1 MPGRELELLLHY
13 SMHLAPIAREIWAAS
28 PLWGKEPMAYTIV
41 LADPIHEQ
49 GIAILEQIATV
60 RQASQAGGIPLTDQI
75 RDAHALVARLTK
87 VTPEL
92 IDAAPSLR
100 AISRHGVGVD
110 SVDVAYAT
118 SRGIPVLYT
127 PAANAESVAE
137 HTLGMML
144 AVSKMVLLGDRA
156 QRNGDFQSRTR
167 LIGFEL
173 YGKTLGIVGAG
184 RVGSRV
190 ARMCRAALD
199 MHVIAYD
206 PYLSP
211 DDARLRGVELVS
223 DLSALL
229 QEADYISLHSPL
241 TPETRD
247 LIGPRELSLMKPT
260 AILINCARG
269 GILDEQALA
278 TALLEGQIAGAAV
291 DVWQQEP
298 PPADHPLFALEN
310 VIVSPHMAAHTEEA
324 MIRMATTL
332 ALDITRVLQGKRP
345 HFCVNPEVL
354 SK

>member
-1 MPGRELELLLHY
+1 MSY
-13 SMHLAPIAREIWAAS
+13 IV
-28 PLWGKEPMAYTIV
+28 V

-49 GIAILEQIATV
+49 GIVILEQIATV
-60 RQASQAGGIPLTDQI
+60 RQANQDGLPLADQL
-75 RDAHALVARLTK
+75 RDVHAIVTRLTK

-110 SVDVAYAT
+110 SVDVTYAT

-144 AVSKMVLLGDRA
+144 AVSKMILLGDRA

-206 PYLSP
+206 PFLSA
-211 DDARLRGVELVS
+211 DDARLRGVELVP
-223 DLSALL
+223 DLSILL
-229 QEADYISLHSPL
+229 QEADYVSLHAPL
-241 TPETRD
+241 TPETQA
-247 LIGPRELSLMKPT
+247 LIGPRELNLMKPT
-260 AILINCARG
+260 AILVNCARG
-269 GILDEQALA
+269 GIVDEEALA

-298 PPADHPLFALEN
+298 PPQDHPLFALEN

-332 ALDITRVLQGKRP
+332 ALDITRVFQGERP
-345 HFCVNPEVL
+345 HFCVNPRVF
-354 SK
+354 S

>member
-1 MPGRELELLLHY
+1 
-13 SMHLAPIAREIWAAS
+13 
-28 PLWGKEPMAYTIV
+28 MAYTVV

-60 RQASQAGGIPLTDQI
+60 RQANQGGNLPLTEQV
-75 RDAHALVARLTK
+75 RDANAIVTRLTQ
-87 VTPEL
+87 VTPAL
-92 IDAAPSLR
+92 IDAAPHLR

-110 SVDVAYAT
+110 SVDVPYAT
-118 SRGIPVLYT
+118 ARGIPVLYT

-199 MHVIAYD
+199 MHVLAYD

-211 DDARLRGVELVS
+211 DDARLRGVELVT
-223 DLSALL
+223 DLAALL
-229 QEADYISLHSPL
+229 QESDYISLHAPL
-241 TPETRD
+241 TPDTRD
-247 LIGPRELSLMKPT
+247 LIGARELSLMKPT

-269 GILDEQALA
+269 GILDEQGAGDRAAGRPNHRRCSRCLA
-278 TALLEGQIAGAAV
+278 AGAAAAG
-291 DVWQQEP
+291 P
-298 PPADHPLFALEN
+298 SPLR
-310 VIVSPHMAAHTEEA
+310 P
-324 MIRMATTL
+324 
-332 ALDITRVLQGKRP
+332 GKRHRQPAHGCP
-345 HFCVNPEVL
+345 HRRGDDSHGDNARPGHYPSL
-354 SK
+354 AGRTASLLRQP

>member
-1 MPGRELELLLHY
+1 M
-13 SMHLAPIAREIWAAS
+13 S
-28 PLWGKEPMAYTIV
+28 YTVV

-49 GIAILEQIATV
+49 GIAILEQIAEV
-60 RQASQAGGIPLTDQI
+60 RQASQDGTMPLTDQL
-75 RDAHALVARLTK
+75 RDAHAIVTRLTK
-87 VTPEL
+87 VTPDL

-110 SVDVAYAT
+110 SVDVTYAT
-118 SRGIPVLYT
+118 ARGIPVLYT

-144 AVSKMVLLGDRA
+144 AVSKMILLGDRA

-167 LIGFEL
+167 LIGLEL
-173 YGKTLGIVGAG
+173 YGKTLGVVGAG

-206 PYLSP
+206 PYLSL
-211 DDARLRGVELVS
+211 DDARLRGVELVA

-229 QEADYISLHSPL
+229 QEADYISLHAPL
-241 TPETRD
+241 TPDTQG
-247 LIGPRELSLMKPT
+247 LIGPREFSMMKPT
-260 AILINCARG
+260 AILVNCARG
-269 GILDEQALA
+269 GILDEEALV
-278 TALLEGQIAGAAV
+278 TALLEGQITGAAI

-298 PPADHPLFALEN
+298 PRPDHPLFSLEN

-332 ALDITRVLQGKRP
+332 ATDITLVLQGKRP
-345 HFCVNPEVL
+345 HFCVNPEVF
-354 SK
+354 SN

>member
-1 MPGRELELLLHY
+1 MTH
-13 SMHLAPIAREIWAAS
+13 
-28 PLWGKEPMAYTIV
+28 TVV

-60 RQASQAGGIPLTDQI
+60 RQAGQEGGQPLTAQV
-75 RDAHALVARLTK
+75 RDASAIVTRLTK
-87 VTPEL
+87 VTPQL

-110 SVDVAYAT
+110 SVDVPYAT
-118 SRGIPVLYT
+118 ARGIPVLYT

-144 AVSKMVLLGDRA
+144 AVSKMILLGDRA

-167 LIGFEL
+167 LIGLEL
-173 YGKTLGIVGAG
+173 YGKTLGVVGAG

-190 ARMCRAALD
+190 ARMCRATLD

-211 DDARLRGVELVS
+211 DDARLRGVELVPDIS
-223 DLSALL
+223 VLL
-229 QEADYISLHSPL
+229 QEADYISLHAPL
-241 TPETRD
+241 TPETQN
-247 LIGPRELSLMKPT
+247 LIGSREFSMMKPT

-269 GILDEQALA
+269 GILDEDALA
-278 TALLEGQIAGAAV
+278 TALLEGEIAGAAV

-298 PPADHPLFALEN
+298 PPHDHPLLGLEN

-332 ALDITRVLQGKRP
+332 ANDITLVLQGNRP
-345 HFCVNPEVL
+345 HFCVNPEVF
-354 SK
+354 

>member
-1 MPGRELELLLHY
+1 M
-13 SMHLAPIAREIWAAS
+13 S
-28 PLWGKEPMAYTIV
+28 YTVV

-60 RQASQAGGIPLTDQI
+60 RQAGQAGGRPVTDQV
-75 RDAHALVARLTK
+75 RDAHAVVTRLTK
-87 VTPEL
+87 VTPAL
-92 IDAAPSLR
+92 IDAAPDLR

-118 SRGIPVLYT
+118 ARGIPVLYT

-137 HTLGMML
+137 HTLGLML
-144 AVSKMVLLGDRA
+144 AVSKMILLGDRA

-167 LIGFEL
+167 LIGLEL
-173 YGKTLGIVGAG
+173 YGKTLGVVGAG

-199 MHVIAYD
+199 MRAIAYD
-206 PYLSP
+206 PYLAA
-211 DDARLRGVELVS
+211 DDARLRGVELVD
-223 DLSALL
+223 DLAALL
-229 QEADYISLHSPL
+229 QEADYISLHAPL
-241 TPETRD
+241 TAETRG
-247 LIGPRELSLMKPT
+247 LIGPRAFNLMKPT
-260 AILINCARG
+260 AILVNCARG
-269 GILDEQALA
+269 GIVDEEALA
-278 TALLEGQIAGAAV
+278 TALLEGQIAGAAI

-298 PPADHPLFALEN
+298 PPQDHPLFGLEN

-332 ALDITRVLQGKRP
+332 AQDVTRVLQGERP

-354 SK
+354 

>member
-1 MPGRELELLLHY
+1 
-13 SMHLAPIAREIWAAS
+13 
-28 PLWGKEPMAYTIV
+28 MAYSVV

-49 GIAILEQIATV
+49 GIAMLEQIATV
-60 RQASQAGGIPLTDQI
+60 SQASQGGGRPLTAQI
-75 RDAHALVARLTK
+75 REANAIVTRLTK
-87 VTPEL
+87 VTPAL

-110 SVDVAYAT
+110 SVDVEYAT
-118 SRGIPVLYT
+118 ARGIPVLFT

-144 AVSKMVLLGDRA
+144 AVSKMILLGDRA

-167 LIGFEL
+167 LIGLEL
-173 YGKTLGIVGAG
+173 YGKTLGVVGAG

-199 MHVIAYD
+199 MHAIAYD
-206 PYLSP
+206 PYLAP

-223 DLSALL
+223 DLAVLL
-229 QEADYISLHSPL
+229 QEADYISLHAPL
-241 TPETRD
+241 TPETQG
-247 LIGPRELSLMKPT
+247 LIGPREFNMMKPT
-260 AILINCARG
+260 AILVNCARG
-269 GILDEQALA
+269 GILDEDALV

-291 DVWQQEP
+291 DVWRQEP
-298 PPADHPLFALEN
+298 PPQDHPLFALEN

-332 ALDITRVLQGKRP
+332 ARDITLVLQGRRP

-354 SK
+354 P

>member
-1 MPGRELELLLHY
+1 MSY
-13 SMHLAPIAREIWAAS
+13 IV
-28 PLWGKEPMAYTIV
+28 V

-49 GIAILEQIATV
+49 GIVILEQIATV
-60 RQASQAGGIPLTDQI
+60 RQANQDGLPLADQL
-75 RDAHALVARLTK
+75 RDVHAIVTRLTK

-110 SVDVAYAT
+110 SVDVTYAT

-144 AVSKMVLLGDRA
+144 AVSKMILLGDRA

-206 PYLSP
+206 PFLSA
-211 DDARLRGVELVS
+211 DDARLRGVELVP
-223 DLSALL
+223 DLSILL
-229 QEADYISLHSPL
+229 QEADYVSLHAPL
-241 TPETRD
+241 TPETQA
-247 LIGPRELSLMKPT
+247 LIGPRELNLMKPT
-260 AILINCARG
+260 AILVNCARG
-269 GILDEQALA
+269 GIVDEEALA

-298 PPADHPLFALEN
+298 PLQDHPLFALEN

-332 ALDITRVLQGKRP
+332 ALDITRVLQGERP
-345 HFCVNPEVL
+345 HFCVNPRVF
-354 SK
+354 S

>member
-1 MPGRELELLLHY
+1 M
-13 SMHLAPIAREIWAAS
+13 S
-28 PLWGKEPMAYTIV
+28 YTVV

-60 RQASQAGGIPLTDQI
+60 RQASQAGGRPVTGQI
-75 RDAHALVARLTK
+75 RDAHAVVTRLTK
-87 VTPEL
+87 VTPAL
-92 IDAAPSLR
+92 IDAAPHLR

-118 SRGIPVLYT
+118 ARGIPVLYT

-137 HTLGMML
+137 HTLGLML
-144 AVSKMVLLGDRA
+144 AVSKMILLGDRA

-167 LIGFEL
+167 LIGLEL

-184 RVGSRV
+184 RVGGRV

-199 MHVIAYD
+199 MRAVAYD
-206 PYLSP
+206 PYLAA
-211 DDARLRGVELVS
+211 DDARLRGVELVD

-229 QEADYISLHSPL
+229 QEADYISLHAPL
-241 TPETRD
+241 TAETRG
-247 LIGPRELSLMKPT
+247 LIDARAFNLMKPT

-269 GILDEQALA
+269 GIVDEEALA
-278 TALLEGQIAGAAV
+278 TALLEGQIAGAAI

-298 PPADHPLFALEN
+298 PPHDHPLFGLEN

-332 ALDITRVLQGKRP
+332 ALDVTRVLQGERP
-345 HFCVNPEVL
+345 HFCVNPEVI
-354 SK
+354 

>member
-1 MPGRELELLLHY
+1 MSY
-13 SMHLAPIAREIWAAS
+13 IV
-28 PLWGKEPMAYTIV
+28 V

-60 RQASQAGGIPLTDQI
+60 RQANQDGLPLADQL
-75 RDAHALVARLTK
+75 RDVHAIVTRLTK

-110 SVDVAYAT
+110 SVDVTYAT

-144 AVSKMVLLGDRA
+144 AVSKMILLGDRA

-206 PYLSP
+206 PFLSA
-211 DDARLRGVELVS
+211 DDARLRGVELVP
-223 DLSALL
+223 DLSILL
-229 QEADYISLHSPL
+229 QEADYVSLHAPL
-241 TPETRD
+241 TPETQA
-247 LIGPRELSLMKPT
+247 LIGPRELNLMKPT
-260 AILINCARG
+260 AILVNCARG
-269 GILDEQALA
+269 GIVDEEALA

-298 PPADHPLFALEN
+298 PPQDHPLFALEN

-332 ALDITRVLQGKRP
+332 ALDITRVLQGERP
-345 HFCVNPEVL
+345 HFCVNPRVF
-354 SK
+354 S

>member
-1 MPGRELELLLHY
+1 M
-13 SMHLAPIAREIWAAS
+13 SF
-28 PLWGKEPMAYTIV
+28 TVV

-49 GIAILEQIATV
+49 GIAMLEHVATV
-60 RQASQAGGIPLTDQI
+60 RQANQDGSVPLTDQI
-75 RDAHALVARLTK
+75 RDAHAIVTRLTK
-87 VTPEL
+87 VTPQL
-92 IDAAPSLR
+92 IDAAPALR

-110 SVDVAYAT
+110 SVDVPYAS
-118 SRGIPVLYT
+118 SRNIPVLYT

-144 AVSKMVLLGDRA
+144 AVSKMILLGDRA

-167 LIGFEL
+167 LIGLEL
-173 YGKTLGIVGAG
+173 YGKTLGVVGAG

-199 MHVIAYD
+199 MHAIAYD

-211 DDARLRGVELVS
+211 DDARLRGVELVP

-229 QEADYISLHSPL
+229 QEADYISLHAPL
-241 TPETRD
+241 TPDTQG
-247 LIGPRELSLMKPT
+247 LIGPREFSMMKPT

-269 GILDEQALA
+269 GILDEEALV
-278 TALLEGQIAGAAV
+278 TALLEGQITGAAI
-291 DVWQQEP
+291 DVWQEEP
-298 PPADHPLFALEN
+298 PPRDHPLFSLEN

-332 ALDITRVLQGKRP
+332 ATDITRVLQGERP
-345 HFCVNPEVL
+345 HFCVNPEVF
-354 SK
+354 SR

>member
-1 MPGRELELLLHY
+1 M
-13 SMHLAPIAREIWAAS
+13 
-28 PLWGKEPMAYTIV
+28 
-41 LADPIHEQ
+41 
-49 GIAILEQIATV
+49 
-60 RQASQAGGIPLTDQI
+60 
-75 RDAHALVARLTK
+75 
-87 VTPEL
+87 
-92 IDAAPSLR
+92 
-100 AISRHGVGVD
+100 GVD
-110 SVDVAYAT
+110 SVDVTYAT

-144 AVSKMVLLGDRA
+144 AVSKMILLGDRA

-206 PYLSP
+206 PFLSA
-211 DDARLRGVELVS
+211 DDARLRGVELVP
-223 DLSALL
+223 DLSILL
-229 QEADYISLHSPL
+229 QEADYVSLHAPL
-241 TPETRD
+241 TPETQA
-247 LIGPRELSLMKPT
+247 LIGPRELNLMKPT
-260 AILINCARG
+260 AILVNCARG
-269 GILDEQALA
+269 GIVDEEALA

-298 PPADHPLFALEN
+298 PPQDHPLFALEN

-332 ALDITRVLQGKRP
+332 ALDITRVLQGERP
-345 HFCVNPEVL
+345 HFCVNPRVF
-354 SK
+354 S

>member
-1 MPGRELELLLHY
+1 
-13 SMHLAPIAREIWAAS
+13 
-28 PLWGKEPMAYTIV
+28 MAYTVV

-60 RQASQAGGIPLTDQI
+60 RQANQGGNLPLAEQV
-75 RDAHALVARLTK
+75 RDANAIVTRLTQ
-87 VTPEL
+87 VTPAL
-92 IDAAPSLR
+92 IDAAPNLR

-110 SVDVAYAT
+110 SVDVPYA
-118 SRGIPVLYT
+118 SARGIPVLYT

-167 LIGFEL
+167 LIGLEL

-199 MHVIAYD
+199 MHVLAYD

-211 DDARLRGVELVS
+211 DDARLRGVELVT
-223 DLSALL
+223 DLAALL
-229 QEADYISLHSPL
+229 QESDYISLHAPL
-241 TPETRD
+241 TPATRD
-247 LIGPRELSLMKPT
+247 LIGARELSLMKPT

-278 TALLEGQIAGAAV
+278 TALLEGQITGAAV

-298 PPADHPLFALEN
+298 PPADHPLFDLEN

-332 ALDITRVLQGKRP
+332 AHDVTRVLRGEHP

-354 SK
+354 QASLN

>member
-1 MPGRELELLLHY
+1 MSY
-13 SMHLAPIAREIWAAS
+13 SV
-28 PLWGKEPMAYTIV
+28 V

-60 RQASQAGGIPLTDQI
+60 RQASQDGGVPLADQL
-75 RDAHALVARLTK
+75 REVHAVVTRLTK
-87 VTPEL
+87 VTPDL
-92 IDAAPSLR
+92 IDAAPALR

-144 AVSKMVLLGDRA
+144 AVSKMILLGDRA

-173 YGKTLGIVGAG
+173 YGKTLGVVGAG
-184 RVGSRV
+184 RIGSRV

-206 PYLSP
+206 PILSP
-211 DDARLRGVELVS
+211 DDARLLGVELVADIS
-223 DLSALL
+223 VLL
-229 QEADYISLHSPL
+229 QEADYVSLHAPL
-241 TPETRD
+241 TPETHG
-247 LIGPRELSLMKPT
+247 LIGPRELNLMKPT
-260 AILINCARG
+260 AILVNCARG
-269 GILDEQALA
+269 GIVDEQALA

-298 PPADHPLFALEN
+298 PPQDHPLFALEN

-332 ALDITRVLQGKRP
+332 ALDITRVLQGERP
-345 HFCVNPEVL
+345 HFCVNPEVF
-354 SK
+354 SE

>member
-1 MPGRELELLLHY
+1 MSY
-13 SMHLAPIAREIWAAS
+13 IV
-28 PLWGKEPMAYTIV
+28 V

-60 RQASQAGGIPLTDQI
+60 RQANQDGLPLADQL
-75 RDAHALVARLTK
+75 RDVHAIVTRLTK

-110 SVDVAYAT
+110 SVDVTYAT

-144 AVSKMVLLGDRA
+144 AVSKMILLGDRA

-206 PYLSP
+206 PFLSA
-211 DDARLRGVELVS
+211 DDARLRGVELVP
-223 DLSALL
+223 DLSILL
-229 QEADYISLHSPL
+229 QEADYVSLHAPL
-241 TPETRD
+241 TPETQA
-247 LIGPRELSLMKPT
+247 LIGPRELNLMKPT
-260 AILINCARG
+260 AILVNCARG
-269 GILDEQALA
+269 GIVDEEALA

-298 PPADHPLFALEN
+298 PPQDHPLFALEN

-324 MIRMATTL
+324 MNRMATTL
-332 ALDITRVLQGKRP
+332 ALDITRVLQGERP
-345 HFCVNPEVL
+345 HFCVNPRVF
-354 SK
+354 S

>member
-1 MPGRELELLLHY
+1 M
-13 SMHLAPIAREIWAAS
+13 
-28 PLWGKEPMAYTIV
+28 
-41 LADPIHEQ
+41 
-49 GIAILEQIATV
+49 
-60 RQASQAGGIPLTDQI
+60 
-75 RDAHALVARLTK
+75 
-87 VTPEL
+87 
-92 IDAAPSLR
+92 
-100 AISRHGVGVD
+100 
-110 SVDVAYAT
+110 
-118 SRGIPVLYT
+118 
-127 PAANAESVAE
+127 
-137 HTLGMML
+137 
-144 AVSKMVLLGDRA
+144 
-156 QRNGDFQSRTR
+156 
-167 LIGFEL
+167 
-173 YGKTLGIVGAG
+173 
-184 RVGSRV
+184 
-190 ARMCRAALD
+190 
-199 MHVIAYD
+199 
-206 PYLSP
+206 
-211 DDARLRGVELVS
+211 
-223 DLSALL
+223 

-247 LIGPRELSLMKPT
+247 LIGTRELSLMKPT